1 MVNIRMIV
9 CDPMAEKLLTLFIE
23 SSADHC
29 LAEPAELILLDA
41 RQLPQLP
48 DLKRHDPAARI
59 AVVSSA
65 PEYTYPETAQAMG
78 ADGFWYLQPSEEAFV
93 SLVKSVL
100 LGERPFPRKTPA
112 VPFGKISS
120 DALTERELEVLQQL
134 VSGKSD
140 AQIAEALNCSIPTV
154 KHHIQQMRLKTG
166 FANRTQIAVCA
177 VERGLI
183 LPKQQ

>member
-1 MVNIRMIV
+1 MANIRIIT
-9 CDPMAEKLLTLFIE
+9 CDPMAEKLLTLFIK

-41 RQLPQLP
+41 RQLSQLP
-48 DLKRHDPAARI
+48 DLKQYNPAAKI
-59 AVVSSA
+59 VVITSL
-65 PEYTYPETAQAMG
+65 PEYTYPEAAKSLG
-78 ADGFWYLQPSEEAFV
+78 ADGFWYLQLSEEAFV
-93 SLVKSVL
+93 SLIKTVL
-100 LGERPFPRKTPA
+100 LGERPFPQQTPA
-112 VPFGKISS
+112 VQFGKISS

-140 AQIAEALNCSIPTV
+140 AQIAEALNCSVPTV

-177 VERGLI
+177 VAQGLI
-183 LPKQQ
+183 LPKQ